1 MNGKRAS
8 VVGLVSLVAVGL
20 LITVLP
26 AQPVEKRRE
35 DTESSETKPRSGRAG
50 ERDGAKRGT
59 PPHRPMSRYSP
70 FYGRRTGH
78 APASVED
85 FERMVATIQVIERM
99 KKTCFEPDVAAMV
112 ALGGLRS
119 DVRREPQEVIDD
131 LEKQLTKLKTLGL
144 RNCVRLMLKDLY
156 KMTGKDDKILE
167 HLRAMAAENDAAI
180 QAEKK

>member
-1 MNGKRAS
+1 MNGKRAV

-26 AQPVEKRRE
+26 AQPAAKSRE
-35 DTESSETKPRSGRAG
+35 GAKASETKPRSGRPG
-50 ERDGAKRGT
+50 ERDGPKHSGLR
-59 PPHRPMSRYSP
+59 RPMGPPGP
-70 FYGRRTGH
+70 FRGRRMGH
-78 APASVED
+78 APASIQD
-85 FERMVATIQVIERM
+85 FERMVATIEVIERM
-99 KKTCFEPDVAAMV
+99 KKTCFEPDVAALV

-144 RNCVRLMLKDLY
+144 RNGVRLMLKDLY

-180 QAEKK
+180 QAENQ